1 MKLIIKQLVIAAFIL
16 VLVTVVSLGIR
27 QVRSS
32 IHRANSIESPVIA
45 DTEPDPNPAD
55 SHTVDAKLEPQ
66 YTDTSN
72 WDVDD
77 EPDLQHATSSDSD
90 KETPSDNYSDVKSF
104 KGKSA
109 KSKGSKGLE
118 KISLGD
124 HDNLYIT
131 EEGELWYVSKQPDGK
146 TIKMQVQIDDTTG
159 EMTIVDVKSG
169 GSKGLEKISL
179 GDHDN
184 LYITEEGEQWYV
196 SEQPDGSIS
205 KTQVLIDETTGEV
218 TVVDVVE

>member
-1 MKLIIKQLVIAAFIL
+1 MKPITRQLIIGAFIM
-16 VLVTVVSLGIR
+16 VLVTVASLGIR
-27 QVRSS
+27 TVRFR
-32 IHRANSIESPVIA
+32 IHRANTIESPVIA
-45 DTEPDPNPAD
+45 DTEPDPNPANLN
-55 SHTVDAKLEPQ
+55 SVDVEPEPQ
-66 YTDTSN
+66 YADASD

-131 EEGELWYVSKQPDGK
+131 EEGE
-146 TIKMQVQIDDTTG
+146 
-159 EMTIVDVKSG
+159 
-169 GSKGLEKISL
+169 
-179 GDHDN
+179 
-184 LYITEEGEQWYV
+184 QWYV

-205 KTQVLIDETTGEV
+205 KTQVQIDDTTGEIAV
-218 TVVDVVE
+218 ISNEDYAKSDNGEKGAAKD

>member
-1 MKLIIKQLVIAAFIL
+1 MKPITKQLAVAVFIL
-16 VLVTVVSLGIR
+16 TLVTVVSLGIR
-27 QVRSS
+27 QVRFSA
-32 IHRANSIESPVIA
+32 HRANAIESPGIA

-66 YTDTSN
+66 YTDTSD

-77 EPDLQHATSSDSD
+77 EPDLQHANSSDSD

-104 KGKSA
+104 KGNSA

-124 HDNLYIT
+124 YDNLYIT

-146 TIKMQVQIDDTTG
+146 TIKMQVQIDDTAG

-169 GSKGLEKISL
+169 GSKDLEKISL
-179 GDHDN
+179 GDYDN

-205 KTQVLIDETTGEV
+205 KTQVLMDETTGEV